1 MIAFIQGNLVEIEPT
16 HALIECHGIG
26 YEVKISLQCYNRIRD
41 KKTLKLHT
49 FFQVREDAQ
58 ILYGFDDKQEKWLFE
73 KLIGVSG
80 VGGNTALMIL
90 SGLSSEELL
99 QAISVEDTLTLKR
112 IKGIGAKTAA
122 RIVLELK
129 DKLKDAIESQT
140 PTSGA
145 PVNADFLKKQEALTA
160 LTNLGL
166 PRAAME
172 KRIGQILKEHG
183 GQIRVEDIIK
193 LALKNPQ

>member
-16 HALIECHGIG
+16 HALVECHGIG

-41 KKTLKLHT
+41 KKNQKLHT

-99 QAISVEDTLTLKR
+99 QAISAEDTLTLKR

-122 RIVLELK
+122 RIVLVFK
-129 DKLKDAIESQT
+129 DKLKDAIESQAST
-140 PTSGA
+140 TGS
-145 PVNADFLKKQEALTA
+145 PVNADFMKKQEALTA

-183 GQIRVEDIIK
+183 NQIRVEDIIK

>member
-26 YEVKISLQCYNRIRD
+26 YEVKISLQCYNRIRE

-99 QAISVEDTLTLKR
+99 QAISAEDTLTLKR

-129 DKLKDAIESQT
+129 DKLKDVIESQAS
-140 PTSGA
+140 TSGA
-145 PVNADFLKKQEALTA
+145 PVNADFMKKQEALTA

-183 GQIRVEDIIK
+183 SQIRVEDIIK

>member
-1 MIAFIQGNLVEIEPT
+1 MIAFIYGKLVETEAT
-16 HALIECHGIG
+16 HAIIDCNGIG
-26 YEVKISLQCYNRIRD
+26 YEVKISLQCYNRIKD
-41 KKTLKLHT
+41 LQTVKLHT

-80 VGGNTALMIL
+80 VGGNTALMML
-90 SGLSSEELL
+90 SGLSTEELL
-99 QAISVEDTLTLKR
+99 QAISTEDTLTLKR
-112 IKGIGAKTAA
+112 IKGIGAKSAA

-129 DKLKDAIESQT
+129 DKLADTFVSQGSA
-140 PTSGA
+140 SGHGIN
-145 PVNADFLKKQEALTA
+145 PDVMKKQEALTA

-166 PRAAME
+166 PKAAME
-172 KRIGQILKEHG
+172 KRISTILKEHG
-183 GQIRVEDIIK
+183 SQIRVEDIIK

>member
-16 HALIECHGIG
+16 HALVECHGIG

-41 KKTLKLHT
+41 KKNLKLHT

-99 QAISVEDTLTLKR
+99 QAISAEDTLTLKR

-122 RIVLELK
+122 RIVLVFK
-129 DKLKDAIESQT
+129 DKLKDAIESQAST
-140 PTSGA
+140 AGS
-145 PVNADFLKKQEALTA
+145 PVNADCMKKQEALTA